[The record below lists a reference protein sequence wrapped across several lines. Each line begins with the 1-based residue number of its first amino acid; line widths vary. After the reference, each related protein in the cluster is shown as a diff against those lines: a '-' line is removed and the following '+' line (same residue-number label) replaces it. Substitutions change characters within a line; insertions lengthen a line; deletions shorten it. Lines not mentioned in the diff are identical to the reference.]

1 MPLLAAVAGGAIAGP
16 WGAVVGGLIGAGGQL
31 GLEYFNEEIK
41 DALTFDMSKANQNL
55 VESQERLRQSIEKVN
70 QKYRG
75 ASPPP
80 PILTPQKQ
88 TALDLKMNPN
98 ELKQYLT
105 SARGLFVAT
114 RAMSQ
119 LYYDTK
125 REETN
130 GLLKNI
136 LDEVRRVKQ
145 QVEDGMRVN

>member
-1 MPLLAAVAGGAIAGP
+1 
-16 WGAVVGGLIGAGGQL
+16 
-31 GLEYFNEEIK
+31 
-41 DALTFDMSKANQNL
+41 MSKAEQKL

-80 PILTPQKQ
+80 PILTPQQQ
-88 TALDLKMNPN
+88 TALNPD